1 MKNLKIYPD
10 AYRVYKDDREVDLT
24 NREFE
29 LLLFL
34 AQNPNIVFS
43 KEKLFDR
50 VWGMDAVGDMATVAV
65 HINKLQGEN
74 RRSSVRPQTDPDSMG
89 RRLSVSDYIIAG
101 TYNLINNAAM
111 MVERGLA
118 ALFVSIL
125 G

>member
-24 NREFE
+24 SREFE

-65 HINKLQGEN
+65 HINKLREKIEDH
-74 RRSSVRPQTDPDSMG
+74 PAAPKLIQTVWG
-89 RRLSVSDYIIAG
+89 VGYRFQII
-101 TYNLINNAAM
+101 
-111 MVERGLA
+111 
-118 ALFVSIL
+118 
-125 G
+125 